1 MRYYSHTY
9 LPTRT
14 LLNSFFHSDKKS
26 YSCYNIN
33 NINRMKLM
41 AYKDLYKQKNIY
53 SKCYK
58 KNETSKTQWNEWKK
72 KKEKNGFIWN

>member
-9 LPTRT
+9 LPTRA

-33 NINRMKLM
+33 NINRMKVM
-41 AYKDLYKQKNIY
+41 AYKDLDKQKIFILNALR
-53 SKCYK
+53 KMK
-58 KNETSKTQWNEWKK
+58 LLKHNETNQ
-72 KKEKNGFIWN
+72 KNKNKSSFIWN